1 MSAQLR
7 SETVGQTMVLTLRDE
22 TGRNMLGP
30 AVYAAGVE
38 ALNAASDNPEI
49 RSVVITGEGSVFS
62 AGGDLDRLQRNR
74 NLPPEIQAASIDGLH
89 LWIEELSVFPK
100 PVIAAVEGAAAGA
113 GFSLALAC
121 DLIVAAQNAVFRMS
135 YGLVGLSPDGGASWQ
150 LTRLVPRA
158 LAAEWLMLGDRIPV
172 DRLRELGVVNKVVA
186 AGLARSA
193 ALETAARLNLMAPNV
208 VASLKELL
216 VSGERST
223 LCEQLVS
230 ERDHF
235 VRNLFHANAGIG
247 ISAFRTKQAPE
258 FK

>member
-1 MSAQLR
+1 MSAQIR
-7 SETVGQTMVLTLRDE
+7 SETVGQTMILTLCDE

-49 RSVVITGEGSVFS
+49 RSVVIAGEGSAFS

-74 NLPPEIQAASIDGLH
+74 NISPEIQAASIDGLH
-89 LWIEELSVFPK
+89 LWIEELAVFPK

-150 LTRLVPRA
+150 LARSVPRA

-172 DRLRELGVVNKVVA
+172 ERLLELGLVNEVVA
-186 AGLARSA
+186 AGQARSA
-193 ALETAARLNLMAPNV
+193 ALEMAIRLNAMAPNV
-208 VASLKELL
+208 ITSLKELL
-216 VSGERST
+216 GAGARST
-223 LCEQLVS
+223 LSDQLVN

-235 VRNLFHANAGIG
+235 VRNLYHANAGIG
-247 ISAFRTKQAPE
+247 IAAFRDKQTPV